1 MRPKS
6 HSWHSFLYTN
16 PSYTI
21 LHFSSKEC
29 VCQPVF
35 EVLGLGSD
43 AHWHNTCSE
52 KCFSVSQG
60 GKDDT
65 VQKLL
70 AQLFVD
76 HGFMNLSEDIAV
88 SSSIA
93 LMGKCCKIPNS
104 VYLTEEHLL
113 GIP

>member
-1 MRPKS
+1 MCLSACFRGTRP
-6 HSWHSFLYTN
+6 L
-16 PSYTI
+16 
-21 LHFSSKEC
+21 
-29 VCQPVF
+29 
-35 EVLGLGSD
+35 SD
-43 AHWHNTCSE
+43 AHWHNACSE

-60 GKDDT
+60 GKDDA